1 MKEEQ
6 EEGERE
12 RGCARMGRDR
22 ERRGWTDRAVREGER
37 GTREE
42 RGGRGKREG
51 DEGGEVGARL
61 EREREG

>member
-37 GTREE
+37 E
-42 RGGRGKREG
+42 R